1 MVKKL
6 LEMNFKENCL
16 GIHYLADAVQA
27 KKDDIKKPYTVI
39 YMEVGKKYGTS
50 YTATERA
57 IRYCIRGSKNK
68 FNNKQVSEVIS
79 ALAILL

>member
-16 GIHYLADAVQA
+16 GIHYLADAIQ
-27 KKDDIKKPYTVI
+27 IKKNNIRTPYCSI
-39 YMEVGKKYGTS
+39 YRKVANKYGTTS
-50 YTATERA
+50 CATERA
-57 IRYCIRGSKNK
+57 MRYCIRGSKNN